1 MKQMYKVLF
10 SYKEDSPSGGNTQFS
25 GYKTEIKLY
34 DAENSEELQKKI
46 DGFLADNKCG
56 YRKHII
62 VRDIT
67 KL

>member
-10 SYKEDSPSGGNTQFS
+10 SYKEDSPSGGNTRFS
-25 GYKTEIKLY
+25 GYRTETKLY
-34 DAENSEELQKKI
+34 DTESAEELQAKI
-46 DGFLADNKCG
+46 DEFLADNKCG
-56 YRKHII
+56 YRTHII

>member
-10 SYKEDSPSGGNTQFS
+10 SYKEDSPSGGNTRFS
-25 GYKTEIKLY
+25 GYKTETKLY
-34 DAENSEELQKKI
+34 DSENSEELQKKI
-46 DGFLADNKCG
+46 DEFLSDNKCG
-56 YRKHII
+56 YRTHII